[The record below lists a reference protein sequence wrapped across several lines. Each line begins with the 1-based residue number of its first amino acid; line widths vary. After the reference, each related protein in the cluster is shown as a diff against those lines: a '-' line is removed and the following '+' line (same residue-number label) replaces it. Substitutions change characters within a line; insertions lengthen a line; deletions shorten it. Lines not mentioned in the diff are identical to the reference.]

1 MAEVFTTANA
11 VSPAEKL
18 LRCIG
23 MRSNNRTRQVQSDR
37 SVSARGLCMK
47 RVPTIWCEELDLG
60 ALISLPVRDFKR
72 ELIPNSPQKRIPGS
86 KARVCQEG
94 TV

>member
-1 MAEVFTTANA
+1 
-11 VSPAEKL
+11 
-18 LRCIG
+18 
-23 MRSNNRTRQVQSDR
+23 
-37 SVSARGLCMK
+37 MK
-47 RVPTIWCEELDLG
+47 RVPSIWCEELDLG